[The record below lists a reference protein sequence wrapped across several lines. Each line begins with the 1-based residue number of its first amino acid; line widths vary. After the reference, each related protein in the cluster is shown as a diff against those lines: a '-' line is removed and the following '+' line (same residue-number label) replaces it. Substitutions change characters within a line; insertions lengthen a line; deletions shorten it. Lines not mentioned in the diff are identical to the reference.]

1 MLRGSSAYAKKLY
14 VVEEKFRNR
23 QYEDKAQPVFLPRRE
38 MKVLIGLSRGLTRQ
52 EMAEEWNSSI
62 NTIKSIV
69 KSLYNKLGAVN
80 SADAV
85 RIATSMGI
93 LKNGDPGREKH
104 KAGRA

>member
-14 VVEEKFRNR
+14 MVAERFRDR
-23 QYEDKAQPVFLPRRE
+23 RYEDKTPPVFLPRRE
-38 MKVLIGLSRGLTRQ
+38 LRMLVGLSRGLTRQ
-52 EMAEEWNSSI
+52 ELAEEGKSSI
-62 NTIKSIV
+62 NTVKSVI

-93 LKNGDPGREKH
+93 LKNGNPGRGRRAEK
-104 KAGRA
+104 A